1 MADTEQAGTPEPAVA
16 DGGNAAGTPTA
27 APDGGNNGESAEE
40 KIKRLE
46 RLHEEH
52 LRELNNRDEIR
63 RERDEL
69 RQRLEAQGQQ
79 TPPTGYDPAVQ
90 QAEELRR
97 SYEDLAARDP
107 DAARLLSAVA
117 QTTQAQLQQTQA
129 QLRWYRELDAI
140 PASDRPEVEARAKKL
155 NVMPSWAKKDLDSER
170 YVQKEKDLETE
181 RQRLQAERDRIARG
195 VVSTTTAPSP
205 PARGS
210 GDEITAEE
218 YAKACERAERGDTE
232 ARKLLAR
239 CDDGLVRVRSG

>member
-1 MADTEQAGTPEPAVA
+1 MTETTGTPESTQEGANATASGTPAA
-16 DGGNAAGTPTA
+16 TPEGGNAGLTA
-27 APDGGNNGESAEE
+27 EQVQEY
-40 KIKRLE
+40 E
-46 RLHEEH
+46 RLKSEKGQWLAEKTNYEEAK
-52 LRELNNRDEIR
+52 R
-63 RERDEL
+63 RLAE
-69 RQRLEAQGQQ
+69 QEAMGQQ
-79 TPPTGYDPAVQ
+79 QPPTGYDPAVQ